1 MPILRRRPAGAFG
14 DSKLPH
20 PQASLP
26 LKHALISETPAHPGG
41 LELPAQRA
49 YAIGMSFINLLA
61 LWLMLGSDIVV
72 GPLYPS
78 NAVSGGTVVAELV
91 SGTGGVSEIKILSGA
106 EPFVSSS
113 RAALQRWNLHP
124 EKNGGDLVV
133 VHFRQ
138 PNLYYM
144 GDAQE
149 EISCAGADPS
159 MPCPKYVVGPAY
171 PAQAEGQGSVILKV
185 DVAADGSILKVGTI
199 QAMGVLTDVSVAA
212 VRKWKF
218 TPAEDARGV
227 KEASHAYAVFVY
239 RFPVI
244 NTEK

>member
-1 MPILRRRPAGAFG
+1 M
-14 DSKLPH
+14 
-20 PQASLP
+20 SL
-26 LKHALISETPAHPGG
+26 
-41 LELPAQRA
+41 
-49 YAIGMSFINLLA
+49 INWFA
-61 LWLMLGSDIVV
+61 LWLILVSDAVV
-72 GPLYPS
+72 GPKFPP
-78 NAVSGGTVVAELV
+78 NAVSGGTVVAAVV
-91 SGTGGVSEIKILSGA
+91 SGTGGVSEIKILSGE

-124 EKNGGDLVV
+124 EKDGGDIVV

-138 PNLYYM
+138 PNLYYI

-149 EISCAGADPS
+149 EIRCAGTNPF
-159 MPCPKYVVGPAY
+159 MPCPKYVVAPAY
-171 PAQAEGQGSVILKV
+171 PPRAMGQGSVILKV
-185 DVAADGSILKVGTI
+185 EVAADGSILDVRTL

-244 NTEK
+244 GKKK

>member
-1 MPILRRRPAGAFG
+1 
-14 DSKLPH
+14 
-20 PQASLP
+20 
-26 LKHALISETPAHPGG
+26 
-41 LELPAQRA
+41 
-49 YAIGMSFINLLA
+49 MSFINILA
-61 LWLMLGSDIVV
+61 LWLMLGSDTVK
-72 GPLYPS
+72 GPLYPP
-78 NAVSGGTVVAELV
+78 NAVSGGTVVAELAFV
-91 SGTGGVSEIKILSGA
+91 AGVSDIKILSGE

-113 RAALQRWNLHP
+113 KAALQSWNLHP
-124 EKNGGDLVV
+124 EKDGGDLVV

-144 GDAQE
+144 GDAKE
-149 EISCAGADPS
+149 EIRCTGADPS

-171 PAQAEGQGSVILKV
+171 PAQAVGQGSVILKV
-185 DVAADGSILKVGTI
+185 EVAADGSILDVRTI
-199 QAMGVLTDVSVAA
+199 QAMGALTDVSVAA

-244 NTEK
+244 SKEK